1 MLDGNQACLVAAAH
15 GNLAFALW
23 LPRMAIKLAWLP
35 RMAINQA
42 FLAAAAHGN
51 QSSFLSS
58 CRAREFSAP
67 LFVVYCPGRATQRV
81 AGGNVARSW

>member
-42 FLAAAAHGN
+42 FLVAAAHG
-51 QSSFLSS
+51 SFLLRCLLCTAPAERHSGW
-58 CRAREFSAP
+58 RGATLHVRGSA
-67 LFVVYCPGRATQRV
+67 G
-81 AGGNVARSW
+81 